1 MPAVL
6 GRIIVVTAATVA
18 ATEAAVAVDAVV
30 TAVSGRSVSG
40 VGLPPREPRDGR
52 CARGGLPVE
61 RHAAR
66 CARPQ
71 RVCSTSTRFMG
82 LSVFIQTA
90 RKIIGVAQKKK
101 KKKKARCSGG
111 WTVQHAAIWP
121 RESLLP
127 PRAPSRKFWDGRIR
141 RSPASPN
148 QGKANRVGL
157 QSTNRFH
164 QHIEQIWLVFF

>member
-30 TAVSGRSVSG
+30 TAVSGRSVPG

-71 RVCSTSTRFMG
+71 RVCSTRFMG